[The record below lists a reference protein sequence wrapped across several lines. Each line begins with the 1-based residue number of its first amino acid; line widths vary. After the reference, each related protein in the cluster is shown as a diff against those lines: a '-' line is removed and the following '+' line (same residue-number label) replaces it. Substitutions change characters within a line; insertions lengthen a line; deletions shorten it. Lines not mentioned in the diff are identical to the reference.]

1 MPGIKQQGQIDG
13 GMWPQAEREVS
24 GAFEE
29 PIYIKRWTSAAG
41 GDPADGVAETDT
53 FLMIRTMGNVTE
65 LSAQETFLPGSIY
78 VAGDLRAEIRIQ
90 VFGGEA
96 GDGDNLTP
104 GRRPDRA
111 VYRNREYKFVG
122 HVDRKK
128 MTDRWYWVGVL
139 RQAGSS

>member
-13 GMWPQAEREVS
+13 GMWLQAEKEVS

-29 PIYIKRWTSAAG
+29 PIYLKRWQSSAG
-41 GDPADGVAETDT
+41 GDAADGVAETDS
-53 FLMIRTMGNVTE
+53 FVMIRVLANVTE

-78 VAGDLRAEIRIQ
+78 VAGDIRAEFRIQ

-96 GDGDNLTP
+96 GAGDNLTP

>member
-13 GMWPQAEREVS
+13 GFFLNAEKEVS

-29 PIYIKRWTSAAG
+29 PIFLKRWISAAG
-41 GDPADGVAETDT
+41 GNPIDGVAESDS
-53 FLMIRTMGNVTE
+53 FLLIRVMANVE
-65 LSAQETFLPGSIY
+65 DLSAQETFLPGSIY
-78 VAGDLRAEIRIQ
+78 VAGDVRAAFRIQ

-96 GDGDNLTP
+96 GSGDFQTA

-111 VYRNREYKFVG
+111 IYRNREYKFVG

-128 MTDRWYWVGVL
+128 MTDRWYWVGVM
-139 RQAGSS
+139 RQAGSA

>member
-13 GMWPQAEREVS
+13 GMWPQAEKEVS

-29 PIYIKRWTSAAG
+29 PVYLKRWQSVAAG
-41 GDPADGVAETDT
+41 DGADGVAPTNT
-53 FLMIRTMGNVTE
+53 FLLIRVMANTTDLAATE
-65 LSAQETFLPGSIY
+65 IYFPGSVY
-78 VAGDLRAEIRIQ
+78 QAGDIRAEFRVQ

-96 GDGDNLTP
+96 GAGDDLTP

-111 VYRNREYKFVG
+111 VYRNREYYFVG
-122 HVDRKK
+122 HIDRKK

-139 RQAGSS
+139 RQAGSA

>member
-29 PIYIKRWTSAAG
+29 PITLKRWVSAAG
-41 GDPADGVAETDT
+41 GDPADGTAQTDS
-53 FLMIRTMGNVTE
+53 FLLIKVKANITE
-65 LSAQETFLPGSIY
+65 LTAQEIFFPGSIY
-78 VAGDLRAEIRIQ
+78 TAGDVRAEFRVQ

-96 GDGDNLTP
+96 GAGDNLTP

-111 VYRNREYKFVG
+111 IYRNREYKFVG

-139 RQAGSS
+139 RQAGSQ